1 MNQPINEPHRIV
13 IQKSAEE
20 WIVRDTVKG
29 DEIRIGSAPNIRLAS
44 DLAADFVTAYDQQRR
59 PENVNAADNSD
70 QR

>member
-1 MNQPINEPHRIV
+1 MNDPHRIV

-20 WIVRDTVKG
+20 WIVRDTIQG
-29 DEIRIGSAPNIRLAS
+29 DEIRIGTAPNIRLAS

-59 PENVNAADNSD
+59 PEDVNAADNSD

>member
-1 MNQPINEPHRIV
+1 MNDPHRIV

-20 WIVRDTVKG
+20 WIVLDTIQG

-59 PENVNAADNSD
+59 PEDVNAADNSD